1 MVPGEKT
8 DCPVEAD
15 QLERERTG
23 GIMEREKQRKCQ
35 EVAIRGK
42 VVGKR
47 SFLYLYEVKFNR
59 DKTVSIPRRGK

>member
-1 MVPGEKT
+1 
-8 DCPVEAD
+8 
-15 QLERERTG
+15 
-23 GIMEREKQRKCQ
+23 MEREKQRKCQ